1 MIINNKFNYKKT
13 TNVSRGTLVINKIK
27 YYYFILYFYN
37 LKYNILKFD
46 NYYDNIFLCSTWN
59 IEEKIL

>member
-27 YYYFILYFYN
+27 YYYFILY
-37 LKYNILKFD
+37 ILNFLMFHVKHD
-46 NYYDNIFLCSTWN
+46 NFKCFV
-59 IEEKIL
+59 